1 MNTIQMRHAEKPP
14 SYNANMA
21 TNSNKHLAPSLGK
34 QKEWWGLCWTGEQMA
49 YFSGAA
55 MLQSQTTAVISTD
68 VSRGATH
75 PVLCETSHFSKVD
88 ANSETKTI
96 SILPPSL

>member
-1 MNTIQMRHAEKPP
+1 
-14 SYNANMA
+14 
-21 TNSNKHLAPSLGK
+21 
-34 QKEWWGLCWTGEQMA
+34 MA
-49 YFSGAA
+49 YFNGAA
-55 MLQSQTTAVISTD
+55 MLQSQTIAVISTD